1 MLAATLRAVL
11 PTPQRLALPPGTSK
25 SRPKVSSAAR
35 IADGRLLDV
44 LTAPLGSG
52 ILSLP
57 RESDGDGP
65 EKPER
70 ISRRMAAKRLFFV
83 RKDHLHKIVG
93 MIRLLM
99 GEALRMPSRAAVTY

>member
-1 MLAATLRAVL
+1 MIRLIKAKRVSTFSPEELRSFFQSIHSQPFGGIL
-11 PTPQRLALPPGTSK
+11 TTRL
-25 SRPKVSSAAR
+25 R
-35 IADGRLLDV
+35 
-44 LTAPLGSG
+44 SG